1 MQQLLRPPEIQSVS
15 QPRAAEA
22 SSLPWLPGAL
32 AAIIALAT
40 YGVTIGGTYIY
51 DDVQIVTVDPRI
63 KDPHQWKYL
72 WTKDYFNGGL
82 DNLYRPLVSQ
92 SYAFEWWLHGDKPW
106 AFHLV
111 NILLAAAVAALV
123 AELARR
129 LWGWKV
135 GMIAGVL
142 FAAHP
147 VHSEVVAGIVGRAE
161 LMCGLGIVGAM
172 ILFLHK
178 PMTIPRAWAI
188 GALSVLAM
196 LSKEQGLLM
205 PLLLAIL
212 LPLREATDSA
222 ERRPMRVLAILLLWS
237 VSGLIVLREEILKL
251 HFAWERSLLDFTI
264 QPMMRSAGSD
274 RWLMPVVLVGHYL
287 QLLLAPI
294 HLSIDYGYAVMGWK
308 VDLAD
313 PYLYA
318 GFFAIAAWIALAIF
332 TLYRRRWNALFCL
345 LALAITYSM
354 ASNIVLIATN
364 FAERL
369 IYIPSI
375 FFIILI
381 SAALAHLPRR
391 IGTAVVMLLLAL
403 CLLRTITYV
412 SRWNNR
418 HDFYAYELEQQP
430 RSIRLMMLL
439 SYEDY
444 SSGDLDSARKLMA
457 DACAIPPDYEQTWQF
472 AGEIEEK
479 AGNWATA
486 LADYRKAFKIQHN
499 GVMDKKIGEMQI
511 KIAEQ
516 NPSTQPSSAP

>member
-1 MQQLLRPPEIQSVS
+1 MQRLLQPPEIPSVS
-15 QPRAAEA
+15 PRSPAQA
-22 SSLPWLPGAL
+22 SPLPWLPGAL
-32 AAIIALAT
+32 AAIISLAA
-40 YGVTIGGTYIY
+40 YAITIGGTYIY

-63 KDPHQWKYL
+63 KNPHQWKYL
-72 WTKDYFNGGL
+72 WTRDYFNGGL

-92 SYAFEWWLHGDKPW
+92 SYALQWWLHGDKPW

-111 NILLAAAVAALV
+111 NILLASAVAAAV

-129 LWGWKV
+129 IWGWKTA
-135 GMIAGVL
+135 MIAGVL

-161 LMCGLGIVGAM
+161 LMCALGIVGAM
-172 ILFLHK
+172 ILFLRK
-178 PMTIPRAWAI
+178 PMTVLRAWAI
-188 GALSVLAM
+188 GALSILAM

-205 PLLLAIL
+205 PVLLIIL
-212 LPLREATDSA
+212 FPIRGATEPT
-222 ERRPMRVLAILLLWS
+222 ERRPMRVLAMLILWS
-237 VSGLIVLREEILKL
+237 VAGLIVLREEILNL
-251 HFAWERSLLDFTI
+251 HFAWERSRLDFTI
-264 QPMMRSAGSD
+264 QPMMRSVGTD
-274 RWLMPVVLVGHYL
+274 RWLMPVVLVGHYF
-287 QLLLAPI
+287 QLLVAPI

-318 GFFAIAAWIALAIF
+318 GFFAIVAWIVCAIVALH
-332 TLYRRRWNALFCL
+332 RRWWNTLICL

-354 ASNIVLIATN
+354 ASNIMLIATN

-375 FFIILI
+375 FFIMLI
-381 SAALAHLPRR
+381 AAALAQLPRR
-391 IGTAVVMLLLAL
+391 IGPVVVTLLLAL

-418 HDFYAYELEQQP
+418 HDFYAYESALQP

-439 SYEDY
+439 AYDDY
-444 SSGDLDSARKLMA
+444 SHDDFDSARKLMQ
-457 DACAIPPDYEQTWQF
+457 DAREIPPEYEQTWQL

-479 AGNWATA
+479 AGDYATA
-486 LADYRKAFKIQHN
+486 LADYRKAFQIEHN
-499 GVMDKKIGEMQI
+499 SPMYDKIGEMMR
-511 KIAEQ
+511 KVAEQ
-516 NPSTQPSSAP
+516 TPATQPTSAP